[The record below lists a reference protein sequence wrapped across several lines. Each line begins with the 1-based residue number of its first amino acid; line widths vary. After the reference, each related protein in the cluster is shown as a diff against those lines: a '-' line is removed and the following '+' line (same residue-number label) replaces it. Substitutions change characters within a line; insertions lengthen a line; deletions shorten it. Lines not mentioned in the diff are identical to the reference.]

1 MWFGGPFRS
10 VDQLPVENGMLRV
23 VDVRDGSAAER
34 MGVRVGDA
42 IVAING
48 RQVADYDKT
57 SLFQNLSD
65 RRLRSV
71 EVLRNGER
79 REITFR

>member
-1 MWFGGPFRS
+1 M
-10 VDQLPVENGMLRV
+10 DQLPVENGMLHV

-48 RQVADYDKT
+48 QPVADYDET
-57 SLFQNLSD
+57 SLFRNLSD

-71 EVLRNGER
+71 EILRDGER